1 MELYIVRHGTTDWN
15 AQKKFQGAQDIE
27 LNENGRKLAAELGVR
42 LDAAKI
48 DFDCIYSSPLIRAYE
63 TACLIRGHKIY
74 PIIRNPLLTE
84 ISFGKLEGLP
94 YDDWINTDLPRKY
107 FFTAPASY
115 VPPEGGETFDSVCE
129 RTKRFVQ
136 TVIEP
141 VQKTKPDSRIMIVAH
156 GALLAGMMC
165 YLDGRG
171 IENFW
176 GNGLKGNCE
185 ETVYKFNGNHW
196 TKTAEDEVHEN
207 PYTKIASSQSSSQ

>member
-27 LNENGRKLAAELGVR
+27 LNENGRKLAAELGIR
-42 LDAAKI
+42 LDAEKLN
-48 DFDCIYSSPLIRAYE
+48 FDCIYSSPLIRAYE
-63 TACLIRGHKIY
+63 TACLIRGHKVY
-74 PIIRNPLLTE
+74 PIIRNQLLTE

-94 YDDWINTDLPRKY
+94 YDDWINTDHPRKY
-107 FFTAPASY
+107 FFTQPDQY

-129 RTKRFVQ
+129 RTQRFVQ

-141 VQKTKPDSRIMIVAH
+141 VHKTKPDSKIMIVAH

-165 YLDGRG
+165 YLDGHG

-185 ETVYKFNGNHW
+185 ETVYKFDGKHW
-196 TKTAEDEVHEN
+196 TKTVEDEVHEN
-207 PYTKIASSQSSSQ
+207 PYIKIASSQSSSQ

>member
-27 LNENGRKLAAELGVR
+27 LNENGRKLAAELGAR

-141 VQKTKPDSRIMIVAH
+141 VQKIKPDSRIMIVAH

-185 ETVYKFNGNHW
+185 ETVYTFDGKQW
-196 TKTAEDEVHEN
+196 KKTMEDARHKN
-207 PYTKIASSQSSSQ
+207 PYTQK

>member
-27 LNENGRKLAAELGVR
+27 LNENGRKLAAELGTR

-48 DFDCIYSSPLIRAYE
+48 NFDCIYSSPLIRAYE

-74 PIIRNPLLTE
+74 PIIRNQLLTE

-185 ETVYKFNGNHW
+185 ETVYTFDGKQW
-196 TKTAEDEVHEN
+196 KKTMEDARHKN
-207 PYTKIASSQSSSQ
+207 PYTQK

>member
-94 YDDWINTDLPRKY
+94 YDDWINTALPRKY

-185 ETVYKFNGNHW
+185 ETVYTFDGKQW
-196 TKTAEDEVHEN
+196 KKTMEDARHKN
-207 PYTKIASSQSSSQ
+207 PYTQK

>member
-74 PIIRNPLLTE
+74 PIIRNHLLTE

-185 ETVYKFNGNHW
+185 ETVYTFDGKQW
-196 TKTAEDEVHEN
+196 KKTMEDARHKN
-207 PYTKIASSQSSSQ
+207 PYTQK

>member
-15 AQKKFQGAQDIE
+15 AEKKFQGAKDIE
-27 LNENGRKLAAELGVR
+27 LNEKGRKLAAELGKR
-42 LDAAKI
+42 LDAAGT

-74 PIIRNPLLTE
+74 PIIKNHLLTE
-84 ISFGKLEGLP
+84 ISFGDLEGLP
-94 YDDWINTDLPRKY
+94 YDEWINTDHPRKY
-107 FFTAPASY
+107 FFTEPTRY
-115 VPPEGGETFDSVCE
+115 QPPEGGETFESVYE

-141 VQKTKPDSRIMIVAH
+141 IYQTKPDSRIMIVGH

-165 YLDGRG
+165 YLDNHG
-171 IENFW
+171 IENYW

-185 ETVYKFNGNHW
+185 ETVYNFDGTSW
-196 TKTAEDEVHEN
+196 TKTSEDEAHTN
-207 PYTKIASSQSSSQ
+207 PYLRGEK

>member
-74 PIIRNPLLTE
+74 PIIRNQLLTE

-165 YLDGRG
+165 YLDGHG
-171 IENFW
+171 VENFW
-176 GNGLKGNCE
+176 GSGLKGNCE
-185 ETVYKFNGNHW
+185 ETVYTFDGKQW
-196 TKTAEDEVHEN
+196 KKTMEYARHKN
-207 PYTKIASSQSSSQ
+207 PYTQK

>member
-63 TACLIRGHKIY
+63 TACLIRGHKTY
-74 PIIRNPLLTE
+74 PIIRNQLLTE

-185 ETVYKFNGNHW
+185 ETVYTFDGKQW
-196 TKTAEDEVHEN
+196 KKTMEDARHKN
-207 PYTKIASSQSSSQ
+207 PYTQK